1 MAGNSNSGRKSF
13 VDEFKS
19 KHISKLS
26 QDVLIRILE
35 ADENIIS
42 LSEKLKASLPIVLKT
57 MPDKIELDDVNQLS
71 HEEKLQIIESIR
83 LLTKQ
88 PVMDLIADDPSVTQS

>member
-1 MAGNSNSGRKSF
+1 MAGNKNSGRKSF

-26 QDVLIRILE
+26 QDILIKILE
-35 ADENIIS
+35 ADESIIP
-42 LSEKLKASLPIVLKT
+42 LTEKLKASLPIVLKT
-57 MPDKIELDDVNQLS
+57 MPDKIELDNINELS
-71 HEEKLQIIESIR
+71 YEEKIQIIESIR

-88 PVMDLIADDPSVTQS
+88 PIMDLIPDDPSSTRA

>member
-19 KHISKLS
+19 KKISKLS

-35 ADENIIS
+35 ADENVIS
-42 LSEKLKASLPIVLKT
+42 LTEKLKASLPIVLKT
-57 MPDKIELDDVNQLS
+57 MPDKIELDDVNALS
-71 HEEKLQIIESIR
+71 YEEKLQIIESIR

-88 PVMDLIADDPSVTQS
+88 PIMDLTNDLSDTNT